1 MHPSFAGHRHVT
13 AAGCRA
19 HPFHLGQGCEMTHS
33 LREQVTEPHPLNE
46 SPPFAALSAPTGLPR
61 PPPRKSHTAPSRSAP
76 PPSQARPR
84 PLASSPRRPRPEAA
98 LHHRNS
104 SPSEGQHGPRMSSLG
119 PRPTRHCPS
128 FDVAPLQGRT
138 GPSQGGVACNN
149 IPAPSWF
156 TRCNKTWA

>member
-1 MHPSFAGHRHVT
+1 MAVFHCSHPHEHGLHDAGPDPVSH
-13 AAGCRA
+13 
-19 HPFHLGQGCEMTHS
+19 
-33 LREQVTEPHPLNE
+33 
-46 SPPFAALSAPTGLPR
+46 
-61 PPPRKSHTAPSRSAP
+61 PPPGHEPLLPAGVPTPE
-76 PPSQARPR
+76 QDRPGLQF
-84 PLASSPRRPRPEAA
+84 PLLQHCPRRPRPEAA